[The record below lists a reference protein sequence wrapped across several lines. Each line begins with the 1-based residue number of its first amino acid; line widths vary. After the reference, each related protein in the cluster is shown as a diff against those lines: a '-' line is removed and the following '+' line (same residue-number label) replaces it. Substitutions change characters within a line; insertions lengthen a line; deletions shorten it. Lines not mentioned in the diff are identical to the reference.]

1 MIKSIVYKSG
11 LSVTDH
17 ALIHD
22 ATKICPSPCTVKGN
36 IVVDI
41 AKLQP
46 QEVWEHFQTLCEI
59 PRPSKHEQAIA
70 RDYLKGWAE
79 LRGLTVLWMLPVT

>member
-17 ALIHD
+17 ARSIDD
-22 ATKICPSPCTVKGN
+22 ATKCPSPCHVKGN

-41 AKLQP
+41 AELQP

-59 PRPSKHEQAIA
+59 PRPSKHEQQL

-79 LRGLTVLWMLPVT
+79 LRGLQTSCGCCR